1 MPVAEKTYSFK
12 APEDL
17 GDRLRSARRKFV
29 DLCHEKT
36 EGGTDYLIARS
47 VAAHLLAEAENLEA
61 AEENQSA
68 VMRGLLLVL
77 IEAVETAS
85 EERIYSAEFA
95 AMARERDP
103 EHDEYVRGA
112 LASAAALWHDDE

>member
-17 GDRLRSARRKFV
+17 GERLRSACRMLV
-29 DLCHEKT
+29 DLCHER
-36 EGGTDYLIARS
+36 EGTDDLIARS
-47 VAAHLLAEAENLEA
+47 VAPHLLAEAENLEA
-61 AEENQSA
+61 AGENQSA
-68 VMRGLLLVL
+68 VMRGLLLLV
-77 IEAVETAS
+77 IEAVETAAA
-85 EERIYSAEFA
+85 ERMYSAEFA